1 MTRQLTTSRASRNR
15 RLVAMSVWLGLTIT
29 AMVLWNS
36 RTQHLAISNPSEP
49 VAFLL
54 AAFTTFVSLFAWMLF
69 NPARGV
75 SAETTTLTLAGA
87 ATLFPPCIIAFC
99 TMPPDSPLSG
109 WLTFGL
115 FILLVIA
122 VMSPVPDEFFGIP
135 RDRGSYVRQVSM
147 AGLGAQSVLDLHPD
161 WLKST
166 DFTAVVEESARPSLA
181 PSSWRDQEQLLPR
194 TERRRRIDPQ
204 QPDKNDPTEQ
214 RPTAKRKG
222 VFSRLR
228 DRATS
233 LRDAAYPPEESPPST
248 QSSLRTPPPNKRNTQ
263 PKQDSTDRRAVS
275 PPIPIVPIP
284 FDPPAPPPVADFH
297 SPPVDSSAGIPLAEN
312 RPAIHKNRSPKS
324 RDDRHSQRTVEPSKG
339 QRDPFARDT
348 SPRNETTS
356 VPVADRSTGQ
366 NQSQDDLQIADQS
379 RQGGFERITD
389 EHGGEMIEGTVTLR
403 FNRGQKRANVHVP
416 FSPPL
421 SGTPEVECDAI
432 DDESVRV
439 KVPERRAWGLRI
451 EGRRTDTST
460 IQESY
465 ISFSAVYVPS
475 R

>member
-15 RLVAMSVWLGLTIT
+15 RLVAISVWLGLIAT

-36 RTQHLAISNPSEP
+36 RTQHLAISDPSEP

-75 SAETTTLTLAGA
+75 SAETTTLTLSAA
-87 ATLFPPCIIAFC
+87 ATLLPPCIIAFC
-99 TMPPDSPLSG
+99 TIPPDSPLSG

-122 VMSPVPDEFFGIP
+122 VMSPVPEEFFGIP
-135 RDRGSYVRQVSM
+135 RDRRSYVHQVSV
-147 AGLGAQSVLDLHPD
+147 AGLGGQSVLDLHPN

-166 DFTAVVEESARPSLA
+166 DFTAVVEESDRPSLA
-181 PSSWRDQEQLLPR
+181 PSSWRDQEQLPPQ
-194 TERRRRIDPQ
+194 TERRCRTEPQ
-204 QPDKNDPTEQ
+204 QPEKKEPTEQ
-214 RPTAKRKG
+214 LPREKRKG
-222 VFSRLR
+222 IFSRLR

-233 LRDAAYPPEESPPST
+233 LRDAAYPPEEAPKKT
-248 QSSLRTPPPNKRNTQ
+248 QSSLRTPPNKPSLQ
-263 PKQDSTDRRAVS
+263 PKQDSTDRRAVLPPS
-275 PPIPIVPIP
+275 PIAPALVN
-284 FDPPAPPPVADFH
+284 PPAVANFY
-297 SPPVDSSAGIPLAEN
+297 SPPVDSSTGIPLAETQPVK
-312 RPAIHKNRSPKS
+312 RKKCFPKS
-324 RDDRHSQRTVEPSKG
+324 REDRRSQRTVEPPKE
-339 QRDPFARDT
+339 QRDPFAKDGSLRD
-348 SPRNETTS
+348 ETTS
-356 VPVADRSTGQ
+356 IPLADHSTGQ
-366 NQSQDDLQIADQS
+366 THPQNDLQIADHF

-389 EHGGEMIEGTVTLR
+389 EFGGEIIEGTVTLR
-403 FNRGQKRANVHVP
+403 FDRGQKRANVHVP
-416 FSPPL
+416 FAPPL
-421 SGTPEVECDAI
+421 SGTPEVECDTI
-432 DDESVRV
+432 DDPSVRV

-465 ISFSAVYVPS
+465 LSFSAVYVPS

>member
-15 RLVAMSVWLGLTIT
+15 RLVAMSVWLGLIVT

-36 RTQHLAISNPSEP
+36 RTQHLAISDPSEP

-75 SAETTTLTLAGA
+75 SAETTTLTLAAA

-122 VMSPVPDEFFGIP
+122 VMSPVPEEFFGIP
-135 RDRGSYVRQVSM
+135 RDRRSYVRQVSI
-147 AGLGAQSVLDLHPD
+147 AGLGAHSVLDLHPNC
-161 WLKST
+161 LKST
-166 DFTAVVEESARPSLA
+166 DFTTVVEESDRPSLA

-194 TERRRRIDPQ
+194 TERRCRIEPQ
-204 QPDKNDPTEQ
+204 QPVKKEPTEQ
-214 RPTAKRKG
+214 LPTEKRKG

-233 LRDAAYPPEESPPST
+233 LRDAAYPPEEAPTST
-248 QSSLRTPPPNKRNTQ
+248 RSSLRTPPPV
-263 PKQDSTDRRAVS
+263 AELHS
-275 PPIPIVPIP
+275 PPV
-284 FDPPAPPPVADFH
+284 D
-297 SPPVDSSAGIPLAEN
+297 SPPVDSSAGIPLAETQSAN
-312 RPAIHKNRSPKS
+312 RKKRSPKS
-324 RDDRHSQRTVEPSKG
+324 PENHRSQRTGAPPKE
-339 QRDPFARDT
+339 QRDSFAKDGLLRD
-348 SPRNETTS
+348 ETVS
-356 VPVADRSTGQ
+356 IPLVDHSTDQ
-366 NQSQDDLQIADQS
+366 TQPQDDLQIADHS

-389 EHGGEMIEGTVTLR
+389 ELGGEMIEGTVILR
-403 FNRGQKRANVHVP
+403 FDRGQKRANVHVP

-432 DDESVRV
+432 DDDSVRV
-439 KVPERRAWGLRI
+439 KVPESRAWGLRI

-460 IQESY
+460 IQKSHL
-465 ISFSAVYVPS
+465 SFSAVYVPS

>member
-1 MTRQLTTSRASRNR
+1 MTGQLTTSRASRNR
-15 RLVAMSVWLGLTIT
+15 RLVAMSVWLGLIVT

-36 RTQHLAISNPSEP
+36 RTQRLAISDPSEP

-75 SAETTTLTLAGA
+75 SAETTTLTLAAA

-122 VMSPVPDEFFGIP
+122 VMSPVPEEFFGIP
-135 RDRGSYVRQVSM
+135 RDRRSYLRPVSI
-147 AGLGAQSVLDLHPD
+147 AGLGAHSVSDLHPD

-166 DFTAVVEESARPSLA
+166 DFIGAVKDLDRPSLA
-181 PSSWRDQEQLLPR
+181 PGSWRDQEQLLPR
-194 TERRRRIDPQ
+194 TKRRRRIEPQ
-204 QPDKNDPTEQ
+204 QSGKKEPTEQ
-214 RPTAKRKG
+214 LSAKKRKG

-233 LRDAAYPPEESPPST
+233 FRDAACPPEEAPTST
-248 QSSLRTPPPNKRNTQ
+248 QSSLRMLPSVANL
-263 PKQDSTDRRAVS
+263 DSPLVDS
-275 PPIPIVPIP
+275 
-284 FDPPAPPPVADFH
+284 
-297 SPPVDSSAGIPLAEN
+297 SLVDSSAGIPLAETQPGN
-312 RPAIHKNRSPKS
+312 RKKRSSKS
-324 RDDRHSQRTVEPSKG
+324 SEDHRNQRTCEPSKE
-339 QRDPFARDT
+339 QRDSFAKNG
-348 SPRNETTS
+348 SPHDETTS
-356 VPVADRSTGQ
+356 IPLADHFTGLAQ
-366 NQSQDDLQIADQS
+366 LQDDLQIADHS
-379 RQGGFERITD
+379 CEGGFERVTD
-389 EHGGEMIEGTVTLR
+389 ELGGEMIEGTVTLR
-403 FNRGQKRANVHVP
+403 FDRGQKRANVHVP

-421 SGTPEVECDAI
+421 PGAPEVECDAV
-432 DDESVRV
+432 DDDSVRV
-439 KVPERRAWGLRI
+439 KVPESRAWGLRI

-465 ISFSAVYVPS
+465 LSFSAVYVPS

>member
-15 RLVAMSVWLGLTIT
+15 RLVAMLVWLGLIVT

-99 TMPPDSPLSG
+99 TMPPDSPLSV

-122 VMSPVPDEFFGIP
+122 VMSPVPEEFFGIP
-135 RDRGSYVRQVSM
+135 RDRRSYVRQVSM
-147 AGLGAQSVLDLHPD
+147 AGLGAQSVLDLHPN

-166 DFTAVVEESARPSLA
+166 DFTAVVDESDRPSLA

-194 TERRRRIDPQ
+194 TERRRRIEPQ
-204 QPDKNDPTEQ
+204 QPEKKEPTKQ
-214 RPTAKRKG
+214 RPTEKRKG

-228 DRATS
+228 DRATL
-233 LRDAAYPPEESPPST
+233 LRDAAYPSEQASQST
-248 QSSLRTPPPNKRNTQ
+248 QSSLRTPPARERSTQ
-263 PKQDSTDRRAVS
+263 PKQDSAERRAVP
-275 PPIPIVPIP
+275 PPIPVVPIP
-284 FDPPAPPPVADFH
+284 FDPPAPPTVANFYA
-297 SPPVDSSAGIPLAEN
+297 PPVDSSAGIPLAET
-312 RPAIHKNRSPKS
+312 RPAIRKDRFPKS
-324 RDDRHSQRTVEPSKG
+324 RDDRRSKRPVEPAKN
-339 QRDPFARDT
+339 QRDPFSEDT
-348 SPRNETTS
+348 SQRDETTS
-356 VPVADRSTGQ
+356 IPHTDRSAGQ
-366 NQSQDDLQIADQS
+366 SQTQDDLQIADHS

-389 EHGGEMIEGTVTLR
+389 ELGGEMIEGTVTIR

-460 IQESY
+460 IHESY
-465 ISFSAVYVPS
+465 ISFSAVYVPT